1 MATYSLNS
9 MIFSSTCT
17 VVGDK
22 LNAFISCTCTYCTGV
37 LFLNSILTFGADVEA
52 FNFGVGGVAV

>member
-1 MATYSLNS
+1 